1 MQTISPKVL
10 ASTIGAAVI
19 TILIALANL
28 AGYEPTL
35 ELSGAVYVIVVF
47 LLGYFRIDPTRKV

>member
-10 ASTIGAAVI
+10 ASTIGAAVV
-19 TILIALANL
+19 TILIALASL

-35 ELSGAVYVIVVF
+35 ELSGAVYIVVVF
-47 LLGYFRIDPTRKV
+47 LLGYFRIDPARKV

>member
-10 ASTIGAAVI
+10 ASTIGAAVV
-19 TILIALANL
+19 TILIALASL

-35 ELSGAVYVIVVF
+35 ELSGAVYIIVVF

>member
-10 ASTIGAAVI
+10 ASTIGAAVV
-19 TILIALANL
+19 TILIALASL
-28 AGYEPTL
+28 AGYQPTL

>member
-1 MQTISPKVL
+1 MQHISPKVV
-10 ASTIGAAVI
+10 ASTIGAAIV
-19 TILIALANL
+19 TILIALASV

>member
-1 MQTISPKVL
+1 MQNISPKVL
-10 ASTIGAAVI
+10 ASTIGAAVV
-19 TILIALANL
+19 TILIGLASL

-35 ELSGAVYVIVVF
+35 ELSGAVYVVVVF

>member
-1 MQTISPKVL
+1 MKNVSQKVI
-10 ASTIGAAVI
+10 ASTIGAAVV
-19 TILIALANL
+19 TILIALASL

>member
-10 ASTIGAAVI
+10 ASTIGAAVV
-19 TILIALANL
+19 TILIALASV

-35 ELSGAVYVIVVF
+35 ELSGAVYIVVVF

>member
-1 MQTISPKVL
+1 MQNISPKVL
-10 ASTIGAAVI
+10 ASTIGAAVV
-19 TILIALANL
+19 TILIALASV
-28 AGYEPTL
+28 AGYEPSL